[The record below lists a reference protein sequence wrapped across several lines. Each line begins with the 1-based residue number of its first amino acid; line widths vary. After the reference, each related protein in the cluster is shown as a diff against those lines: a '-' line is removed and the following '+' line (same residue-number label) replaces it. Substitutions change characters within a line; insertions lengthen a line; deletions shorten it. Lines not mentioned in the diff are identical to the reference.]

1 MERDW
6 IYIGIFLEE
15 ESKNKLKQCYQIPSD
30 WKEYYD
36 HITIVF
42 NDGSEL
48 SRVVKEINMENV
60 GEFYSIK
67 ITGVGVSEKALA
79 LKVELPT
86 CVVCVNKVPHITL
99 GVAPEAKPVDSN
111 FITIWHDVEPIYV
124 GGTMKV
130 YRPTT

>member
-1 MERDW
+1 MKNW

-15 ESKNKLKQCYQIPSD
+15 DSKKELKECYQIPSD
-30 WKEYYD
+30 WKEYCD

-48 SRVVKEINMENV
+48 SRVVKEMNMENV

-79 LKVELPT
+79 LRVELPT
-86 CVVCVNKVPHITL
+86 CVVCANKIPHITV
-99 GVAPEAKPVDSN
+99 GVAPDAKPVDSN
-111 FITIWHDVEPIYV
+111 DITIWHDIDPIHV
-124 GGTMKV
+124 GGTMMV
-130 YRPTT
+130 YRGK

>member
-1 MERDW
+1 MERNW

-15 ESKNKLKQCYQIPSD
+15 DSKKELKECYQIPSN

-36 HITIVF
+36 HVTIVF

-48 SRVVKEINMENV
+48 SRVVKEMNIENV

-79 LKVELPT
+79 LRVELPA
-86 CVVCVNKVPHITL
+86 CVVCANKIPHITL
-99 GVAPEAKPVDSN
+99 GVAPNATPVESN
-111 FITIWHDVEPIYV
+111 NITIWYDVEPFNV
-124 GGTMKV
+124 AGTMRV
-130 YRPTT
+130 YRG

>member
-1 MERDW
+1 MKNW

-15 ESKNKLKQCYQIPSD
+15 DSKKELKECYQIPSD

-48 SRVVKEINMENV
+48 SRVVKEMNMENV

-79 LKVELPT
+79 LRVELPT
-86 CVVCVNKVPHITL
+86 CVVCANKIPHITI
-99 GVAPEAKPVDSN
+99 GVAPDAKPVDSN
-111 FITIWHDVEPIYV
+111 DITIWHDIDPIHV
-124 GGTMKV
+124 GGTMMV
-130 YRPTT
+130 YRGK